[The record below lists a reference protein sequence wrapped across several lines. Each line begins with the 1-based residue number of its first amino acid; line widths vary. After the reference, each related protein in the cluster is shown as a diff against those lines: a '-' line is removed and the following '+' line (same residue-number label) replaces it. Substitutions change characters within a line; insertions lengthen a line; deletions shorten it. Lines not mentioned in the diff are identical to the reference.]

1 MGAGTPQAKEKED
14 PQFQVDMKYDWT
26 ASSGPS
32 VEPAH
37 HGGWTDDGCKPRLY
51 PNLEKEFQNTDY
63 YSMVLSTQKSMPD
76 AVQCVLDINKV
87 C

>member
-1 MGAGTPQAKEKED
+1 MGAGTPEAKEKED
-14 PQFQVDMKYDWT
+14 PQFQVDVTYNWT
-26 ASSGPS
+26 APS
-32 VEPAH
+32 APSAEPTH
-37 HGGWTDDGCKPRLY
+37 HKGWTDDGCKPRLY

-63 YSMVLSTQKSMPD
+63 YGVVLSAQTSVPD